1 MKALVKRFWAPV
13 VILIMVASHAAVIGY
28 IRSRVAHLN
37 QSQSNAVEIGLIRFQ
52 NQADP
57 DHTYQFDLH
66 AMVDPTRRFQSEERL
81 SQMRLEI
88 IEASEQVLRQVDR
101 PWLDDPTHQDI
112 RGALMDVVLKN
123 LDEPLVQRVLITDW
137 LRSESRITL

>member
-52 NQADP
+52 NPADLG
-57 DHTYQFDLH
+57 HTYQFDLH

-88 IEASEQVLRQVDR
+88 IEASEQVLRQVER
-101 PWLDDPTHQDI
+101 AWLDDPTHQEI
-112 RGALMDVVLKN
+112 RGALMDVVLQN

-137 LRSESRITL
+137 LRAESRITL